1 MKNSCDQSYIET
13 DCEREEGYADLM
25 TKNFA
30 CEKPDK
36 NLEG

>member
-1 MKNSCDQSYIET
+1 MKNSYDQYYIET
-13 DCEREEGYADLM
+13 DCEREEGHGDLR

-30 CEKPDK
+30 FEKPDK